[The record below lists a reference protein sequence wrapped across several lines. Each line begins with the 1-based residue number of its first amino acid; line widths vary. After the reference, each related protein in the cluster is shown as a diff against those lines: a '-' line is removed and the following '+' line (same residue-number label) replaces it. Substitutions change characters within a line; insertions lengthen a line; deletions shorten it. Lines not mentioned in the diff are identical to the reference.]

1 MRRSWKR
8 RLDRAALSR
17 SSSVR
22 LSALSWRTRCLSVVF
37 LRGDP
42 LDVILCPFSLQI
54 ADAAEEFAE
63 AVALGKDLGVGGLKR
78 ILSVEGP
85 LPPGQFL

>member
-1 MRRSWKR
+1 LEAQVGPGGFESFVECAVVGAE
-8 RLDRAALSR
+8 LAHALFER
-17 SSSVR
+17 GV
-22 LSALSWRTRCLSVVF
+22 

-78 ILSVEGP
+78 IFSVEGP